1 MENIK
6 VITNIW
12 LFCIYYL
19 KLTVLL
25 TLISLVS
32 NWVEMC
38 ERKRALIWNYFSK
51 DDSSLIHTEEQI
63 DVALREFLMSA
74 LLLRWQK
81 N

>member
-1 MENIK
+1 MY
-6 VITNIW
+6 
-12 LFCIYYL
+12 FL

-38 ERKRALIWNYFSK
+38 EGKRALMWNCFSK
-51 DDSSLIHTEEQI
+51 DDSTVIHTEEQI
-63 DVALREFLMSA
+63 DVALRKPLMSA
-74 LLLRWQK
+74 FLLRWQK